1 MLARAVAVLMLAAT
15 PAAADDLAEKLCP
28 LLETVAA
35 NSEGKADY
43 AVQADLLFSVV
54 GTYGTDGDEL
64 KALLEGIDAAATAS
78 YPEARETILA
88 RSGKSS
94 LTSALR

>member
-1 MLARAVAVLMLAAT
+1 MFARAVAVLMLAAT
-15 PAAADDLAEKLCP
+15 PVAAEELAAKLCP

-64 KALLEGIDAAATAS
+64 KALLEGIDAAANAS
-78 YPEARETILA
+78 CPQARETILA
-88 RSGKSS
+88 RTGKSS
-94 LTSALR
+94 LASALR